1 MRTTLQIQR
10 SVIFAFFI
18 RELKTRFG
26 SYRLG
31 YLWAL
36 LEPLGHILMFVAIF
50 GALGRRTMPGIEYP
64 LFIITGMFPFFFFR
78 YVWTRSA
85 DAVKSNRA
93 LLAYR
98 YVQPL
103 DNIWARALLE
113 LLIFFV
119 GFVVYLIGFAS
130 FGMDVFP
137 HRPLEVFCAYA
148 LLFIFAIG
156 VGIVSGVVCALSP
169 EIKKCIPFINRPLY
183 LISGVFIPLSVVPE
197 KYRGFLLWNPILHAL
212 ELARENYFASFEHG
226 GASWSFL
233 GMGAMVSLFV
243 GLALYRVTRFKLLE
257 S

>member
-1 MRTTLQIQR
+1 MRTAIQIQR

-36 LEPLGHILMFVAIF
+36 LEPLGHILVIVAVF
-50 GALGRRTMPGIEYP
+50 GAMGRNSMPGIEYP
-64 LFIITGMFPFFFFR
+64 LFIITGLFPFFFFK

-85 DAVKSNRA
+85 EAVKSNRA

-98 YVQPL
+98 YVKPL

-113 LLIFFV
+113 LLIFLI
-119 GFVVYLIGFAS
+119 GFVVYLIGLAS
-130 FGMDVFP
+130 FGIEVMP
-137 HRPLEVFCAYA
+137 HRPLEVFCAYI

-156 VGIVSGVVCALSP
+156 VGIVSGVVCGIFP
-169 EIKKCIPFINRPLY
+169 ELKKCIPFINRPLY
-183 LISGVFIPLSVVPE
+183 FISGVFIPLSVVPE
-197 KYRGFLLWNPILHAL
+197 KFRVYFLWNPILHAL
-212 ELARENYFASFEHG
+212 ELARKNYFPSFEHS
-226 GASWSFL
+226 GASWLFL
-233 GMGAMVSLFV
+233 VLSSLVSLFI
-243 GLALYRVTRFKLLE
+243 GLALYRITRFKLLE